1 MTVVG
6 AWSVAIAIGRVWFP
20 RVRRRRGAGKLPP
33 WPVADTDPAPAVVVG
48 EQHHPVAYREEPDP
62 RWLTIPERGLYTG
75 VLVCGAIGS
84 GKTSACMRPFARQLL
99 GWQAED
105 RRRRAAGLV
114 LEVKGDFCH
123 QVRGI
128 LEEAGRGE
136 DYVELGLG
144 GRWRWNPLGDDQLD
158 SYSLAYTIA
167 SLINQLFGRSKE
179 PFWQQAYVNLV
190 RWIVELHRMRS
201 ERWMTLRDVYR
212 CTLDPKRIEALIAEV
227 EARVEAPVAVRIA
240 STDFAAQVS
249 TLGAWAWKGIGGGR
263 LRTGDDRRLR
273 EQLASLG
280 VAFEVEK
287 AVSADPAR
295 WERLDAVRRW
305 YHGDW
310 KALDQ
315 KLRSSII
322 EGLSVFL
329 SVFDLPDVAATFCP
343 PKPPS
348 RNDASA
354 SREDAAA
361 VDRAPVARQ
370 LPRLDDVIDSG
381 KVLALNMPAGTN
393 SALSRAVGVMLKQ
406 AWLQTLLRRPAEMQ
420 AHPAPA
426 STVPPCSSAT
436 STRRSQPSARQ
447 AGGRTSAASTRLSTV
462 RPATSGSRRTT
473 TGWPASPSRCNVP
486 SAGCGVSPARS
497 VMPRASSICSGSDRI
512 SGRLRIPGSSST

>member
-1 MTVVG
+1 MSRLLAAMAASAMVWVWWPFPAPGADSVSDLIALNSLRLHAAIRTWRDLAPAVSVVM
-6 AWSVAIAIGRVWFP
+6 AWFILVAVGRVWLP
-20 RVRRRRGAGKLPP
+20 GVRSRRGVIGRLPA
-33 WPVADTDPAPAVVVG
+33 WPVKSTDPAPALVFG
-48 EQHHPVAYREEPDP
+48 ELHHPVADREVASPD
-62 RWLTIPERGLYTG
+62 WLVIPELGLYTG
-75 VLVCGAIGS
+75 ILICGAIGS

-128 LEEAGRGE
+128 LEEAGRRE

-201 ERWMTLRDVYR
+201 ERWVTLRDVYR
-212 CTLDPKRIEALIAEV
+212 CTLEPKRIEALIAEV

-287 AVSADPAR
+287 AGRPGALGAAR
-295 WERLDAVRRW
+295 RGAALVPRGLEGARPEAALQHHRGTQRL
-305 YHGDW
+305 
-310 KALDQ
+310 
-315 KLRSSII
+315 
-322 EGLSVFL
+322 
-329 SVFDLPDVAATFCP
+329 
-343 PKPPS
+343 
-348 RNDASA
+348 
-354 SREDAAA
+354 
-361 VDRAPVARQ
+361 PV
-370 LPRLDDVIDSG
+370 G
-381 KVLALNMPAGTN
+381 
-393 SALSRAVGVMLKQ
+393 
-406 AWLQTLLRRPAEMQ
+406 
-420 AHPAPA
+420 
-426 STVPPCSSAT
+426 
-436 STRRSQPSARQ
+436 
-447 AGGRTSAASTRLSTV
+447 V
-462 RPATSGSRRTT
+462 RPAGCRRDLL
-473 TGWPASPSRCNVP
+473 PAEAPLAER
-486 SAGCGVSPARS
+486 
-497 VMPRASSICSGSDRI
+497 
-512 SGRLRIPGSSST
+512 RLGLA